1 MLKNDLLKEKSITQ
15 KSKEQIFLKSA
26 KFRNN
31 ISIATQKSS
40 QESAQKST
48 RLEFAQKS
56 SQKSTQKSNFCVK
69 CSKKDSKKCS
79 EI

>member
-15 KSKEQIFLKSA
+15 KSKEKIFLKSA

-31 ISIATQKSS
+31 ISIGTQKSS

>member
-15 KSKEQIFLKSA
+15 KSKEKIFLKTT

-31 ISIATQKSS
+31 ISIGTQKSS

-56 SQKSTQKSNFCVK
+56 FQKSTQKSSFSQK
-69 CSKKDSKKCS
+69 STQTQ
-79 EI
+79 

>member
-1 MLKNDLLKEKSITQ
+1 MLRNDLLKEKSITQ
-15 KSKEQIFLKSA
+15 KSKEKIFLKSA
-26 KFRNN
+26 KFRKN
-31 ISIATQKSS
+31 ISIGTQKSS

-48 RLEFAQKS
+48 QLEFAQKS
-56 SQKSTQKSNFCVK
+56 FQKSTQKSNFCVK